1 MKPIVEDAWL
11 LALGN
16 ANAILLRQGEDL
28 ALIDAGF
35 PGKEQIVLDAIGRL
49 GRRPTDLKHL
59 VFTHGHPDHIGSA
72 AAIIRATGART
83 YMHAADAPLAESGGP
98 FRPMAPAPGLVH
110 ALMYKLVWDQ
120 DERMQPFRIDQPIA
134 DGETLPILG
143 GLRAIHVPG
152 HCAGQVALL
161 WQGQRLLLGG
171 DTFINILGVSDPI
184 AFEDEAEGRASQ
196 RKLAALDVQAVVFGH
211 GGAITQDGPAKLR
224 RFVARR

>member
-1 MKPIVEDAWL
+1 MKLVSDDAWL

-16 ANAILLRQGEDL
+16 ANGVLLRQGKEL

-35 PGKEQIVLDAIGRL
+35 PGKEQIVFDAIGKL
-49 GRRPTDLKHL
+49 GHRPSDLKHL

-72 AAIIRATGART
+72 AAIVRATGART

-98 FRPMAPAPGLVH
+98 FRPMTPAPGLVL
-110 ALMYKLVWDQ
+110 ALMFKLVWKQ
-120 DERMQPFRIDQPIA
+120 DERMQPFRIDQHIA
-134 DGETLPILG
+134 DGETLPLLG
-143 GLRAIHVPG
+143 GLQAIHVPG

-161 WQGQRLLLGG
+161 WQGGRLLLGG

-184 AFEDEAEGRASQ
+184 GFEDEAEGRRSQ
-196 RKLAALDVQAVVFGH
+196 RKLAALNFQAAAFGH
-211 GGAITQDGPAKLR
+211 GGAITKDAPGKLQ

>member
-1 MKPIVEDAWL
+1 MKQIVVDAWL

-16 ANAILLRQGEDL
+16 ANAILLQQGSEL

-35 PGKEQIVLDAIGRL
+35 PGKEQIVFDAISAL

-72 AAIIRATGART
+72 AAIVRATGART

-98 FRPMAPAPGLVH
+98 FRPMARAPGLVH
-110 ALMYKLVWDQ
+110 ALMYRLVWNQ
-120 DERMQPFRIDQPIA
+120 NERMQPFRIDQHIA

-143 GLRAIHVPG
+143 GLQAIHVPG
-152 HCAGQVALL
+152 HCAGQVALM
-161 WQGQRLLLGG
+161 WQGGRLLLCG
-171 DTFINILGVSDPI
+171 DTFINIMGVSDPI

-196 RKLAALDVQAVVFGH
+196 RKLAALDFQAVAFGH
-211 GGAITQDGPAKLR
+211 GKAIIENGPGKLR